1 MDELKDTIA
10 KNLVQLRMQSHLTQ
24 LQLAKLINYS
34 DKAVSKWE
42 RGEAIPDIRVL
53 IKLSEIYGVTID
65 DIVKAKGVEKAVQ
78 PKKRISGLRAL
89 IVAMAAVLVWL
100 IATGVFMIF
109 YFIAPTANYAWLVF
123 VVAPLPTAIV
133 FTVLAALWGNRLA
146 QALACSALIWA
157 CALILHIFVITF
169 TSFDKA
175 YYVYIVAGVFELL
188 VILWFSYRWY
198 LKKKHSTTQNNK
210 MPE

>member
-10 KNLVQLRMQSHLTQ
+10 KNLVQLRTQSHLTQ

-42 RGEAIPDIRVL
+42 RGEAIPDMRVL
-53 IKLSEIYGVTID
+53 IKLSEIYGVSID

-78 PKKRISGLRAL
+78 PKKRISGLRAF
-89 IVAMAAVLVWL
+89 IVAMAAVLVWF

-109 YFIAPTANYAWLVF
+109 YFITPTADYAWLVF

-133 FTVLAALWGNRLA
+133 FTVFAALWGNRLA
-146 QALACSALIWA
+146 QALASSTLIWA

-169 TSFDKA
+169 TSFDKM
-175 YYVYIVAGVFELL
+175 YYVYVVAGVLELL
-188 VILWFSYRWY
+188 VILWFTYRWY
-198 LKKKHSTTQNNK
+198 LKKKHSTTAQQ
-210 MPE
+210 